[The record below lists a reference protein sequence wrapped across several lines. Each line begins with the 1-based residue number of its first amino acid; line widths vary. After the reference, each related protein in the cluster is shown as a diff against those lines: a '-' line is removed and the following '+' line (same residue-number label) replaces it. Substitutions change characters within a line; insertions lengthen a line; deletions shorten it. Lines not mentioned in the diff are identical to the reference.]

1 MLSRIADALYW
12 MSRYLERAD
21 HTARLLNINCIHML
35 EAEETMTEDAQW
47 WPLLAIVG
55 GSEAY
60 GRQYADGVITARR
73 VSQMMV
79 YDAGNPASLHSSLRS
94 ARENARIVRDR
105 ISLPMWETINELWL
119 FAERELKRGSAQD
132 HRLADRLHVV
142 GREVARFQGLAV
154 NTMERGEAF
163 GFYLLGTFV
172 ERADMMARLLDVKYH
187 ILLPEHASV
196 GSALDYYQWA
206 ALLKSIHGF
215 ESYRR
220 KYRSEINPVEVAE
233 LVILDRRFPRS
244 LCFCAARMR
253 EALEQVGDRDRA
265 GRCADS
271 LVRMEGHLGATAT
284 EIFASGLHEYL
295 AVFLERIAEINAAA
309 QREYFQSFS
318 GSSECAT

>member
-21 HTARLLNINCIHML
+21 HTARLININCIHML
-35 EAEETMTEDAQW
+35 EAEDTMSEEAQW
-47 WPLLAIVG
+47 RPLLTIVG
-55 GSEAY
+55 GNEAY
-60 GRQYADGVITARR
+60 HEKYADGSVSARR
-73 VSQMMV
+73 VAQFMV
-79 YDAGNPASLHSSLRS
+79 QESSNHGSLYSSLRL

-119 FAERELKRGSAQD
+119 FVDREIKRGPAYD
-132 HRLADRLHVV
+132 HRLADRLHAV

-187 ILLPEHASV
+187 ILLPEHSSV

-206 ALLKSIHGF
+206 ALLKSITGF
-215 ESYRR
+215 ETYRR

-233 LVILDRRFPRS
+233 LVVLDKDFPRS
-244 LCFCAARMR
+244 LLFCVQRMSDALRQLGSPAKAQRCEAAVAELRGQLDTTS
-253 EALEQVGDRDRA
+253 AA
-265 GRCADS
+265 
-271 LVRMEGHLGATAT
+271 
-284 EIFASGLHEYL
+284 IFESGLHES
-295 AVFLERIAEINAAA
+295 LEEFVAGISKVNAAV
-309 QREYFQSFS
+309 QREYFQFIAESH
-318 GSSECAT
+318 ECAT

>member
-21 HTARLLNINCIHML
+21 HTARLININSIHML
-35 EAEETMTEDAQW
+35 EAEETLSEDAQW

-60 GRQYADGVITARR
+60 GRQHPDGVITARR
-73 VSQMMV
+73 VAQMMV

-105 ISLPMWETINELWL
+105 ISLPMWEAINELWL
-119 FAERELKRGSAQD
+119 FADRELKRGSTHD
-132 HRLADRLHVV
+132 HRLVERLNVV
-142 GREVARFQGLAV
+142 GREVARFQGLAI

-163 GFYLLGTFV
+163 GFYLLGTFL

-187 ILLPEHASV
+187 LLLPEHASV

-215 ESYRR
+215 EAYRR
-220 KYRSEINPVEVAE
+220 KYRSEINPVDVAE
-233 LVILDRRFPRS
+233 LVILDRQFPRS
-244 LCFCAARMR
+244 LRFCAARMG
-253 EALEQVGDRDRA
+253 EALAQVGDGACAGPSVRA
-265 GRCADS
+265 RER
-271 LVRMEGHLGATAT
+271 LEEHLSASAA
-284 EIFASGLHEYL
+284 EIFVSGLHEYL
-295 AVFLERIAEINAAA
+295 AVFLSLIAALNEAV
-309 QREYFQSFS
+309 QRESFDS
-318 GSSECAT
+318 FAWSSECAS